1 MGIDTLVLVERTL
14 CSIRDGEKFAIMAPC
29 QFVRQCLTIW
39 VFDVQLSHPMKIRTR
54 EPLSEILCQT
64 LGEFLQDLLAIFR
77 TTSAILFV
85 LHYQAPHIPVRKE
98 QCGIDLYRVGA
109 TSPSSVGSPHCADIS
124 RCGPPYCDA
133 RGSAPHPPAI
143 GRFLFR
149 SRSW

>member
-1 MGIDTLVLVERTL
+1 MLIVLEVKIKLPVIVFFILYE
-14 CSIRDGEKFAIMAPC
+14 GMFEKFAIMAPC

-85 LHYQAPHIPVRKE
+85 LHYQAPTFQYVRSNVVLT
-98 QCGIDLYRVGA
+98 CVTTCLRADCI
-109 TSPSSVGSPHCADIS
+109 SS
-124 RCGPPYCDA
+124 
-133 RGSAPHPPAI
+133 AI
-143 GRFLFR
+143 CV
-149 SRSW
+149 